1 MGLAAHSIVVVG
13 TAAAAAAAGEGH
25 AVSYGLWQTLQ
36 VPEFDRCMSCPDCRM
51 DIGLWSK
58 FLDWL
63 SESGLLT
70 TKAQSR
76 EAADTDSSSF
86 ASLDGM
92 RQGDAGEQIPRDSI
106 IADNLATNQYLQST
120 LLDCP

>member
-1 MGLAAHSIVVVG
+1 MRVLPVAA
-13 TAAAAAAAGEGH
+13 
-25 AVSYGLWQTLQ
+25 
-36 VPEFDRCMSCPDCRM
+36 CRM
-51 DIGLWSK
+51 DIGVWSK

-76 EAADTDSSSF
+76 GAAAAADTAGDF
-86 ASLDGM
+86 ASLDSM

-106 IADNLATNQYLQST
+106 NAADLATNEYL
-120 LLDCP
+120 P

>member
-1 MGLAAHSIVVVG
+1 
-13 TAAAAAAAGEGH
+13 
-25 AVSYGLWQTLQ
+25 
-36 VPEFDRCMSCPDCRM
+36 M
-51 DIGLWSK
+51 DIGVWSK

-76 EAADTDSSSF
+76 GAGAAAADAAAGDF

-106 IADNLATNQYLQST
+106 NAADLATNEYL
-120 LLDCP
+120 P

>member
-1 MGLAAHSIVVVG
+1 
-13 TAAAAAAAGEGH
+13 
-25 AVSYGLWQTLQ
+25 
-36 VPEFDRCMSCPDCRM
+36 M
-51 DIGLWSK
+51 DIGVWSK

-76 EAADTDSSSF
+76 EAADADSSSF

-106 IADNLATNQYLQST
+106 RADDLATNEYLQ
-120 LLDCP
+120 

>member
-1 MGLAAHSIVVVG
+1 MGV
-13 TAAAAAAAGEGH
+13 
-25 AVSYGLWQTLQ
+25 
-36 VPEFDRCMSCPDCRM
+36 
-51 DIGLWSK
+51 WSK

-63 SESGLLT
+63 SASGLLT

-76 EAADTDSSSF
+76 GAAEAAGGSF

-106 IADNLATNQYLQST
+106 RAEDLATNAYLQQ
-120 LLDCP
+120 

>member
-1 MGLAAHSIVVVG
+1 
-13 TAAAAAAAGEGH
+13 
-25 AVSYGLWQTLQ
+25 
-36 VPEFDRCMSCPDCRM
+36 M
-51 DIGLWSK
+51 DIGVWSK

-76 EAADTDSSSF
+76 GTAADADSSSF

-106 IADNLATNQYLQST
+106 TADDLATNEYLQ
-120 LLDCP
+120 

>member
-1 MGLAAHSIVVVG
+1 
-13 TAAAAAAAGEGH
+13 
-25 AVSYGLWQTLQ
+25 
-36 VPEFDRCMSCPDCRM
+36 M
-51 DIGLWSK
+51 DLNVWSK

-76 EAADTDSSSF
+76 DAAAAAGADSSSSDAF

-92 RQGDAGEQIPRDSI
+92 RQGDAGEKIPRESI
-106 IADNLATNQYLQST
+106 SAAALATNEYL
-120 LLDCP
+120 P

>member
-1 MGLAAHSIVVVG
+1 
-13 TAAAAAAAGEGH
+13 
-25 AVSYGLWQTLQ
+25 
-36 VPEFDRCMSCPDCRM
+36 M
-51 DIGLWSK
+51 DIGVWSN

-63 SESGLLT
+63 SDSGLLT

-76 EAADTDSSSF
+76 AAAAADAAADTAAAGDF

-106 IADNLATNQYLQST
+106 NAADLATNEYL
-120 LLDCP
+120 P

>member
-1 MGLAAHSIVVVG
+1 
-13 TAAAAAAAGEGH
+13 
-25 AVSYGLWQTLQ
+25 
-36 VPEFDRCMSCPDCRM
+36 M
-51 DIGLWSK
+51 DIEVWSK

-63 SESGLLT
+63 SKSGLLT

-76 EAADTDSSSF
+76 GAASAAADTAAGDF

-106 IADNLATNQYLQST
+106 IAADLATNEYL
-120 LLDCP
+120 P